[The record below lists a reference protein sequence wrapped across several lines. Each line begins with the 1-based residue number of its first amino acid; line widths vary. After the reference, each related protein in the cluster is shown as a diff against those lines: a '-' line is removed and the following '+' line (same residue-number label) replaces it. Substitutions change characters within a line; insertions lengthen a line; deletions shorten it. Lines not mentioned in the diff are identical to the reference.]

1 MWHANSKL
9 QKKEERMESSSN
21 EKLRVEVRRRMPA
34 PREIVFQAWIDPQG
48 IHEWMCPGDVV
59 SAEATLDVR
68 VGGSYRIVMKG
79 KDGEHVHVGTYQ
91 VVDPPAKLV
100 FTWAGADNPGETT
113 LVTVEFI
120 PYGDESELVLTHERF
135 LKPDLARRY
144 ESGWGTIAEK
154 FAAYLSRCVSKAI
167 KR

>member
-1 MWHANSKL
+1 
-9 QKKEERMESSSN
+9 MESPAN

-34 PREIVFQAWIDPQG
+34 PREIVYQAWIDPQG
-48 IHEWMCPGDVV
+48 IREWMCPGDTI

-68 VGGSYRIVMKG
+68 VGGSYRIVMKR
-79 KDGEHVHVGTYQ
+79 KDGESVQVGTYQ

-120 PYGDESELVLTHERF
+120 SHGDESELVLTHERF
-135 LKPDLARRY
+135 VKPDLARRY

-154 FAAYLSRCVSKAI
+154 FAAYLFRRVARSVKQ
-167 KR
+167 

>member
-1 MWHANSKL
+1 MA
-9 QKKEERMESSSN
+9 SSN

-34 PREIVFQAWIDPQG
+34 PREIVFQAWVDPQG

-68 VGGSYRIVMKG
+68 VGGSYRIVMKR
-79 KDGEHVHVGTYQ
+79 KEGEHVHVGTYQ
-91 VVDPPAKLV
+91 VVDPPSKLV

-113 LVTVEFI
+113 LVTVEFFAH
-120 PYGDESELVLTHERF
+120 GDESELVLTHER
-135 LKPDLARRY
+135 LVKPDLARRY

-154 FAAYLSRCVSKAI
+154 FAAFLSRLVARSG